1 LSADIYSAMNTGW
14 PVLLKNEEIFLRPL
28 RFRDRLRWNQV
39 RAENREWLSPWEAT
53 IPAISEDSYK
63 ELPSYYEMVKI
74 LNHEARNG
82 RSFSFAKDSYKELP
96 SYYEMVKILNHEARN
111 GRSFSFAIWHGNNL
125 IGQISLG
132 GVIYGA
138 MRGGHIGYWI
148 DRNFAN
154 RGYTTAA
161 VEMLTQY
168 AFEVLKLHRV
178 EINLRPENASSR
190 RVAEKAGF
198 IFEGDRPRYLHIDG
212 QWRDH
217 ICFVKENSAI
227 K

>member
-1 LSADIYSAMNTGW
+1 MSAHW
-14 PVLLKNEEIFLRPL
+14 PVVLRDQEIYLQPL
-28 RFRDRLRWNQV
+28 RFRDRAQWNRV
-39 RAENREWLSPWEAT
+39 RAENREWLAPWEAT
-53 IPAISEDSYK
+53 IPPISEESYR
-63 ELPSYYEMVKI
+63 ELPSYFEMVKI
-74 LNHEARNG
+74 LNHEARAG
-82 RSFSFAKDSYKELP
+82 RS
-96 SYYEMVKILNHEARN
+96 M
-111 GRSFSFAIWHGNNL
+111 SFAIWQGGNL

-132 GVIYGA
+132 GIIYGA

-148 DRNFAN
+148 DRNYAN
-154 RGYTTAA
+154 RGYTTKA

-168 AFEVLKLHRV
+168 AFEVLRLHRV

-190 RVAEKAGF
+190 RVAEKAGYVL
-198 IFEGDRPRYLHIDG
+198 EGERARYLHIDG

>member
-1 LSADIYSAMNTGW
+1 
-14 PVLLKNEEIFLRPL
+14 
-28 RFRDRLRWNQV
+28 
-39 RAENREWLSPWEAT
+39 
-53 IPAISEDSYK
+53 
-63 ELPSYYEMVKI
+63 MVKI
-74 LNHEARNG
+74 LNYEAR
-82 RSFSFAKDSYKELP
+82 S
-96 SYYEMVKILNHEARN
+96 
-111 GRSFSFAIWHGNNL
+111 GRSFSFAIWHGKNL

-148 DRNFAN
+148 DRNYAN

-161 VEMLTQY
+161 VQMLTEY
-168 AFEVLKLHRV
+168 AFVVLKLHRV

-190 RVAEKAGF
+190 RVAEKAGY

-217 ICFVKENSAI
+217 ICFVKENSAL

>member
-1 LSADIYSAMNTGW
+1 MSNNWPVTLGDQDIY
-14 PVLLKNEEIFLRPL
+14 LRPL
-28 RFRDRLRWNQV
+28 RFRDRKLWNQV
-39 RAENREWLSPWEAT
+39 RAENRDWLSPWEAT
-53 IPAISEDSYK
+53 IPSISEESYK
-63 ELPSYYEMVKI
+63 ELPS
-74 LNHEARNG
+74 
-82 RSFSFAKDSYKELP
+82 FF
-96 SYYEMVKILNHEARN
+96 EMVKILNHEARN
-111 GRSFSFAIWHGNNL
+111 GRSFSFAIWNGSNL

-154 RGYTTAA
+154 RGYTTKA

-168 AFEVLKLHRV
+168 AFDVLKLHRV

-190 RVAEKAGF
+190 RVAEKAGYV
-198 IFEGDRPRYLHIDG
+198 FEGVRPRYLHIDG

-217 ICFVKENSAI
+217 ICFVKENSKI

>member
-1 LSADIYSAMNTGW
+1 MSNRW
-14 PVLLKNEEIFLRPL
+14 PVTLQDQEIFLRPL
-28 RFRDRLRWNQV
+28 RFRDRTQWNRV

-53 IPAISEDSYK
+53 IPPISQESYK

-74 LNHEARNG
+74 LNHEARQG
-82 RSFSFAKDSYKELP
+82 RSL
-96 SYYEMVKILNHEARN
+96 
-111 GRSFSFAIWHGNNL
+111 SFAIWQGKNL

-132 GVIYGA
+132 GIIYGA

-148 DRNFAN
+148 DRNYAN
-154 RGYTTAA
+154 RGYTTKA
-161 VEMLTQY
+161 VEILTHY
-168 AFEVLKLHRV
+168 AFEELKLHRV

-190 RVAEKAGF
+190 RVAEKAGYV
-198 IFEGDRPRYLHIDG
+198 FEGERPRYLHIDG

>member
-1 LSADIYSAMNTGW
+1 
-14 PVLLKNEEIFLRPL
+14 
-28 RFRDRLRWNQV
+28 
-39 RAENREWLSPWEAT
+39 
-53 IPAISEDSYK
+53 
-63 ELPSYYEMVKI
+63 
-74 LNHEARNG
+74 
-82 RSFSFAKDSYKELP
+82 
-96 SYYEMVKILNHEARN
+96 MVKILNHEARN
-111 GRSFSFAIWHGNNL
+111 GRSFSFAIWQGKNL

-154 RGYTTAA
+154 RGYTTSA
-161 VEMLTQY
+161 VEMLTHY

-217 ICFVKENSAI
+217 ICFVKENSEI